1 MVLVT
6 GTVYKQTKEQKCG
19 ISFQRETLYDPIVI
33 SRIRPD
39 GLFASSAL
47 AVGMQVLR
55 VNEIPVDHMSSSEAI
70 QLIKDAE
77 GRVSVAAENRT
88 LAVAEAVCINAA
100 PVMGYIIMKKVDK
113 SYSFHGPMTYDMV
126 NLINDKL
133 QTLKLVHGA
142 NRLRFSLNDNGHFY
156 AAMNSTTQKVH
167 EEDFMVVILET
178 MELVGWCF
186 RFQYDKDIQSYST
199 VTRKEVF
206 IFHRTSK

>member
-1 MVLVT
+1 
-6 GTVYKQTKEQKCG
+6 
-19 ISFQRETLYDPIVI
+19 
-33 SRIRPD
+33 
-39 GLFASSAL
+39 
-47 AVGMQVLR
+47 MQVLR

-77 GRVSVAAENRT
+77 GLVSIAAENQT
-88 LAVAEAVCINAA
+88 FAVAEAVCINVA
-100 PVMGYIIMKKVDK
+100 PVMQESRPKRGYIIMKKVEK
-113 SYSFHGPMTYDMV
+113 SYSFHGPMTHDMV

-156 AAMNSTTQKVH
+156 AAMNSTAQKVH

-178 MELVGWCF
+178 MELLGWCF

-206 IFHRTSK
+206 IFHRVSE